1 MKKALR
7 AYKETKVT
15 ADKID
20 YLFENNPESEALEK
34 AFDEAYENEYKAFEN
49 LAKAIAK
56 ASAGLIKEEKARTMI
71 RLKYDQL
78 ESIIERLA

>member
-7 AYKETKVT
+7 AYKEAKET
-15 ADKID
+15 ANKADRA
-20 YLFENNPESEALEK
+20 YELEPENEALEK

-49 LAKAIAK
+49 LAKAIEK
-56 ASAGLIKEEKARTMI
+56 ASAGLITEQKARTMI

-78 ESIIERLA
+78 ESIVERMA